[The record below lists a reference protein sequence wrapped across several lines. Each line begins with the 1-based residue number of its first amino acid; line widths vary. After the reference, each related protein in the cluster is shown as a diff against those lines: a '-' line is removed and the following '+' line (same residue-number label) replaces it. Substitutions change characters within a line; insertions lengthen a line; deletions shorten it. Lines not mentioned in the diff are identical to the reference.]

1 MNVLSSSSP
10 SLKSTQQPTQLQ
22 KTQQVRA
29 QAQPAEPDVKQSKQ
43 LQAEQ
48 SKPVVNTQG
57 QSTGRLRNVTA

>member
-1 MNVLSSSSP
+1 MNVSSSSSP

-22 KTQQVRA
+22 NTQTMRA
-29 QAQPAEPDVKQSKQ
+29 QTQRAEPDVKQVKQ

-57 QSTGRLRNVTA
+57 QATGRLLNVTA